1 MTKQEMEQYKDKKPV
16 AVYPMSTWGGLEILD
31 IVYGTED
38 YVICRYNYGE
48 PDKLHKV
55 KIKYGEHNAYIR
67 LDGMIIN
74 LNNCVK
80 I

>member
-16 AVYPMSTWGGLEILD
+16 AVYPMGNWGGLEIFD
-31 IVYGTED
+31 INED
-38 YVICRYNYGE
+38 YVVCRYNYGE

-55 KIKYGEHNAYIR
+55 KIHYDENKAYFR
-67 LDGMIIN
+67 LDSLIIN
-74 LNNCVK
+74 LKDCMK